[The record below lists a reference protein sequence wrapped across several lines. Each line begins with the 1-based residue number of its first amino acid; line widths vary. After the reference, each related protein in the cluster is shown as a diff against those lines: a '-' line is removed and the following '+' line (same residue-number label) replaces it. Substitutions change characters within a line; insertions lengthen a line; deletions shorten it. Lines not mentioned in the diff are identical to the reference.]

1 MATQTLEIRVLDKT
15 ATSLKNISQRVTA
28 LNKGLLGVNKVAGL
42 AATALGA
49 IGGASIIR
57 RVVNVSQRFEDL
69 RTTLNSVT
77 GSASAG
83 AEAFEFISNFSTKT
97 QFGIEDLTNTFVK
110 LKTAGIEP
118 TEELLTTFTD
128 AAAVTTDQL
137 GSLQAITDLFS
148 RTVGGGLGLEEL
160 ERLGDRGVPVL
171 TILRD
176 KLGLARDQISEFGKS
191 AEGARKITEALGE
204 GIREQFGGATE
215 ARLNN
220 LSTSFS
226 NFNIALDIAADKL
239 AQQGFAL
246 ALGDLTKEITKLIE
260 ENDEFVVSIGTKL
273 TKAFLFT
280 VEAIKLV
287 IQNMDTIITIF
298 GIFFGLKIVA
308 GVTAIAFA
316 FGSTL
321 ARSLVIAA
329 KAIKLVTLAAKANPI
344 ILAASLVAAGVAMLS
359 DEFDKFMNKI
369 GITDEMLGSV
379 QDAIGSFVPD
389 AITDIGVAID
399 HVATSFGDVDKKV
412 KDIEARLKELRKAS
426 EKAADTQVEG
436 NKKTEE
442 SLSEAQK
449 AYDNLLI
456 SIDNVVQKS
465 KLDAEVVEIVKQKY
479 DDKTLTLEVYEAM
492 MKKLDKTFVTSAEK
506 KKKDADA
513 LDTLKD
519 KLESSMETYKEFTH
533 SIEESA
539 REAANADIAIFQQ
552 ALDKKLIDQEK
563 FNELRDAANKSV
575 AQTIM
580 EQEMELAN
588 KLADI
593 EDQKLKKAK
602 EAMDARIRAVVT
614 GQSKILSAEDIAVLQ
629 KQGQEKKIEDRVRER
644 TEFEQKSELEKV
656 NFGIGQGKRFFEA
669 LGKQNKQFFAAM
681 KAFAIAE
688 AIINTYQGATKALA
702 TYPPPFNFIAAAATV
717 ASGLAQVATIRSQN
731 PVGAQRGGAL
741 RAGQSAIVGEDG
753 PELLVPK
760 QPSTVIPREVADA
773 LEGMGGQRQ
782 PVTVNFNINTVDARD
797 FDDLL
802 VERRATITGIIN
814 NAMRQQ
820 GRMGVV

>member
-28 LNKGLLGVNKVAGL
+28 LNKGLLGVNRVAGL

-57 RVVNVSQRFEDL
+57 RVVSVSQRFEDL

-77 GSASAG
+77 GSANQG
-83 AEAFEFISNFSTKT
+83 AQAFEFISNFSTKT

-128 AAAVTTDQL
+128 AAAVTTDQI

-239 AQQGFAL
+239 AQQGFSM
-246 ALGDLTKEITKLIE
+246 ALGDLTKEITNLIT

-280 VEAIKLV
+280 VEAVKLV
-287 IQNMDTIITIF
+287 IQNMDILITVF

-308 GVTAIAFA
+308 GLTAVALA

-321 ARSLVIAA
+321 ARSILIATRA
-329 KAIKLVTLAAKANPI
+329 VKMLTLAAKANPL
-344 ILAASLVAAGVAMLS
+344 ILGASLAVAGAAMLS
-359 DEFDKFMNKI
+359 DEFDKFLNKV
-369 GITDEMLGSV
+369 GVTDEMLKKVTQGIE
-379 QDAIGSFVPD
+379 DFVPD
-389 AITDIGVAID
+389 PIQDIGLAID
-399 HVATSFGDVDKKV
+399 HVVTSFGEVDKKV
-412 KDIEARLKELRKAS
+412 KDIEARLRELRKAA
-426 EKAADTQVEG
+426 EKATDTQTEG
-436 NKKTEE
+436 NDKTVE
-442 SLSEAQK
+442 SLTEAEK
-449 AYDNLLI
+449 AYKTLLI
-456 SIDNVVQKS
+456 SING
-465 KLDAEVVEIVKQKY
+465 VVEKNALNAETAAIVQQKF
-479 DDKTLTLEVYEAM
+479 DEGTLTLEVYEGM
-492 MKKLDKTFVTSAEK
+492 MKKLSKTFETATEK

-513 LDTLKD
+513 LDALKS
-519 KLESSMETYKEFTH
+519 KLQSSMETYRSFTH
-533 SIEESA
+533 TIEESA
-539 REAANADIAIFQQ
+539 REAADADIAIFQQ
-552 ALDKKLIDQEK
+552 ALDKNLISQEK

-580 EQEMELAN
+580 EQELELAN

-602 EAMDARIRAVVT
+602 EAMDARVRAVVT

-702 TYPPPFNFIAAAATV
+702 TYPPPFNFIAAAAVV
-717 ASGLAQVATIRSQN
+717 AGGLAQVATIRSTQYS
-731 PVGAQRGGAL
+731 GRQRGGDVK
-741 RAGQSAIVGEDG
+741 AGQLTMVGEDG
-753 PELLVPK
+753 PEMLVPK
-760 QPSTVIPREVADA
+760 RPSTVIPREVAEA
-773 LEGMGGQRQ
+773 VQGMGGNSQ
-782 PVTVNFNINTVDARD
+782 PVNVNFNINTVDARD